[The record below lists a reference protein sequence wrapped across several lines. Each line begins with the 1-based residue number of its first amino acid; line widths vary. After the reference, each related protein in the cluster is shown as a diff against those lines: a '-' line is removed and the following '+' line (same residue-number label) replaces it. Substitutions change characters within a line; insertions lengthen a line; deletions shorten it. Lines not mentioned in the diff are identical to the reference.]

1 MIYHITLPAL
11 WQRAQ
16 ENGFYLPE
24 EFEKDGFI
32 HCSKE
37 EQIVDVANRYYAG
50 QTGHIVLRIDTEKLT
65 SILVYENLIGGSDL
79 FPHIYG
85 KLALSAVDAIAPL
98 EQNQNGDFVFPTHWQ
113 TVSR

>member
-16 ENGFYLPE
+16 ETGFYLPE
-24 EFEKDGFI
+24 EFDKDGFI

-50 QTGHIVLRIDTEKLT
+50 QAGHIVLRINTDKLT
-65 SILVYENLIGGSDL
+65 SKLVYENLIGGSDL

-85 KLALSAVDAIAPL
+85 KLDLSAVDALAPL
-98 EQNQNGDFVFPTHWQ
+98 EQNDKGVFVFPAHWQ
-113 TVSR
+113 TIN